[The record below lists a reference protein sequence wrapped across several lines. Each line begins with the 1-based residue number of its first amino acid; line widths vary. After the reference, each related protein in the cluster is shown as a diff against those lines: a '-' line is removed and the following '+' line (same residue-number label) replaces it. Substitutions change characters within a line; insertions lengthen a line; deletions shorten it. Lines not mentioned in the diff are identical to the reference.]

1 MAVQLP
7 WGFYHDCSLG
17 ELMSYDFG
25 SSLRDR
31 LIRCRGV
38 SDAAADERGELK
50 PGERRDIAVLFLD
63 LEGFTSLSE
72 KLDHEAV
79 HNITSGIMDALVD
92 VTQRFGGYV
101 DKIEGDRIMVLFGAR
116 QAGENDSSR
125 AVSSGFMMLET
136 IVAAND
142 ILSDSGISITARIG
156 INSGPVTVAP
166 DSIGHLTAMGRTVNL
181 ASRMEEAAQANT
193 ILVPDTFHEK
203 CRDQFSW
210 ECMGT
215 MKIKGISSSVKAWRP
230 VGSLSID
237 RPRWE
242 RASTICRSGFVGR
255 TAELARLRKKLFD
268 QRSRSTGASRLGGV
282 KHIVLGIKGEAGI
295 GKSRLIHEF
304 IQQQCGDDKSI
315 TVLKGQ
321 ALSFAQPAYSL
332 WTSLLRNLLDI
343 EQDCRLD
350 YNEFRK
356 KIHNLSDE
364 QELRDSA
371 PFLAE
376 LLSIRS
382 GDKRL
387 SELDS
392 KAIALETRI
401 AFRNLLKVMA
411 ARKNLIVVLDDLHWI
426 NPTCRNVLEFIIG
439 NCVTE
444 RPIVFL
450 LIYRPERDDGRMVE
464 FDIMLTYAQLEEI
477 ALSSIDER
485 ACRDIILRMLS
496 CISSGGTG
504 KTSLKVEEFLMK
516 HSRGNPFFLEEL
528 ILDLS
533 ESDLLSEND
542 GEWVFSRPIG
552 EIYIPSS
559 MTGLLQSRVDRL
571 SDELKGVLQ
580 KSSVLGVEFQ
590 LKLYSRL
597 AAELSLDEDSRS
609 VFDNLERRQFL
620 IGRGT
625 AFEQKYAFRHILIRD
640 TAYNSI
646 LESNRKILHGITA
659 RLIEEMYPDDEQEV
673 ADILAHHWERAD
685 KRDKAIQWGIISLN
699 YAKETYQHE
708 KVLELSE
715 KLESWILEQP
725 QNTESIEKLL
735 DVMMCRNETFN
746 LLGRSSE
753 QEQLLLRMK
762 EIADTYEAS
771 AWQGKI
777 QFALGIVFRIT
788 GRMSEAEKCY
798 RLALEIHQR
807 CKDYKQ
813 ESMVLCNLGILSR
826 IQGRGDEALQ
836 YFETALEIN
845 LEEGDRKV
853 EGTLLGNLGN
863 FYFDQERMDEAIE
876 YYRRALE
883 INRETGDRRNEGIA
897 LGNLGNPYLSMDEID
912 HALDYYQQALEL
924 HREIGNRKSE
934 GVTLGNLGTLYYD
947 HGRFEESLE
956 CYRMALEIHLEVG
969 NPRLEAI
976 TLAALASLQIKQSN
990 YKGALKYYQDTLLII
1005 EELEMTNRG
1014 FEHIAELRGSL
1025 LSSGFSEVEVSWPR
1039 HWDKPS
1045 TEQRAP

>member
-1 MAVQLP
+1 
-7 WGFYHDCSLG
+7 
-17 ELMSYDFG
+17 MSHDFG
-25 SSLRDR
+25 SSLRNR

-38 SDAAADERGELK
+38 SDAVTDERGELK

-72 KLDHEAV
+72 KLDHETV
-79 HNITSGIMDALVD
+79 HDITSGIMDALVD

-116 QAGENDSSR
+116 QAGENDSTR

-136 IVAAND
+136 IVTAND

-156 INSGPVTVAP
+156 INSGAVTVAP

-193 ILVPDTFHEK
+193 ILVPDTFYEK

-215 MKIKGISSSVKAWRP
+215 MKIKGISSSVKTWRP
-230 VGSLSID
+230 TGSLSID

-242 RASTICRSGFVGR
+242 RVHTVCRSGFVGR
-255 TAELARLRKKLFD
+255 AAELARLRKKLLD
-268 QRSRSTGASRLGGV
+268 QQSRSTGANRLGGV

-304 IQQQCGDDKSI
+304 IQQHCGDDENI

-321 ALSFAQPAYSL
+321 AISFAQPAYSL
-332 WTSLLRNLLDI
+332 WTGLLRNLLDI
-343 EQDCRLD
+343 EKDCRLD
-350 YNEFRK
+350 YDEFRK
-356 KIHNLSDE
+356 KIHSLSNE
-364 QELRDSA
+364 RELRDSV

-401 AFRNLLKVMA
+401 AFRNLLKVIA
-411 ARKNLIVVLDDLHWI
+411 ARKHLIVVLDDLHWI
-426 NPTCRNVLEFIIG
+426 DPTCRNVLEFIIG

-450 LIYRPERDDGRMVE
+450 LIYRPERDDGRVVE

-477 ALSSIDER
+477 ALSSLDEQ
-485 ACRDIILRMLS
+485 ASRDITLRMLS
-496 CISSGGTG
+496 CISPEGTG
-504 KTSLKVEEFLMK
+504 KVSLNVEEFLMK

-533 ESDLLSEND
+533 ESDMLNEDD
-542 GEWVFSRPIG
+542 GQWVFSSPIG

-559 MTGLLQSRVDRL
+559 LTGLLQSRVDRL
-571 SDELKGVLQ
+571 SDELKSVLQ

-597 AAELSLDEDSRS
+597 AAELSLDENSRFI
-609 VFDNLERRQFL
+609 FDNLERRQFL

-646 LESNRKILHGITA
+646 LTSNRKILHGITA
-659 RLIEEMYPDDEQEV
+659 GLIEEMYPDDEQEI

-685 KRDKAIQWGIISLN
+685 KRDKAIQWGIISLE

-708 KVLELSE
+708 KVLGLSE
-715 KLESWILEQP
+715 KLVSWIQEQP
-725 QNTESIEKLL
+725 QNMENTEKLL
-735 DVMMCRNETFN
+735 NVMMCRNETFN
-746 LLGRSSE
+746 LLGRSNE

-762 EIADTYEAS
+762 EIADTYEVS

-788 GRMSEAEKCY
+788 GRMSEAENCY
-798 RLALEIHQR
+798 RLALEINQR
-807 CKDYKQ
+807 CKDYQQ
-813 ESMVLCNLGILSR
+813 ESMVLCSLGILSR
-826 IQGRGDEALQ
+826 IQGRTDEALE

-845 LEEGDRKV
+845 LEEGDRKI

-863 FYFDQERMDEAIE
+863 FYFDQERMDKAIE
-876 YYRRALE
+876 FYKKALE

-897 LGNLGNPYLSMDEID
+897 LGNLGNPYISMDEIE
-912 HALDYYQQALEL
+912 HALNYYNQALEL
-924 HREIGNRKSE
+924 HREVGNRKSE
-934 GVTLGNLGTLYYD
+934 GITLGNLGTLYYD
-947 HGRFEESLE
+947 HDRFEESLE
-956 CYRMALEIHLEVG
+956 CYKMALEIHLEVG
-969 NPRLEAI
+969 NSRLEAI
-976 TLAALASLQIKQSN
+976 TLAALALLRVKKSDCR
-990 YKGALKYYQDTLLII
+990 GALEYYRDTLLII
-1005 EELEMTNRG
+1005 EELEMTDRG
-1014 FEHIAELRGSL
+1014 FDRFEELRCSL
-1025 LSSGFSEVEVSWPR
+1025 LSCGFSEVEVIWPR
-1039 HWDKPS
+1039 HWNKPQQS
-1045 TEQRAP
+1045 REYNSE

>member
-1 MAVQLP
+1 
-7 WGFYHDCSLG
+7 
-17 ELMSYDFG
+17 MSHDFG

-38 SDAAADERGELK
+38 SDAVADERGELK

-72 KLDHEAV
+72 KLDHEEV
-79 HNITSGIMDALVD
+79 HDITSGIMDALVD

-116 QAGENDSSR
+116 QAGENDSTR

-136 IVAAND
+136 IITAND

-166 DSIGHLTAMGRTVNL
+166 DAIGHLTAMGRTVNL
-181 ASRMEEAAQANT
+181 ASRMEEAAEGNT
-193 ILVPDTFHEK
+193 ILVPDIIYEK

-210 ECMGT
+210 ENMGT
-215 MKIKGISSSVKAWRP
+215 MNIKGISSSVQAWRP
-230 VGSLSID
+230 TGSLSMG

-242 RASTICRSGFVGR
+242 RVSTAGRSGFVGR
-255 TAELARLRKKLFD
+255 TAELDRLRKKLFD
-268 QRSRSTGASRLGGV
+268 PQSGSTGASRLGGV

-295 GKSRLIHEF
+295 GKSRLVHEF
-304 IQQQCGDDKSI
+304 IQQYCGNDENI

-332 WTSLLRNLLDI
+332 WTGLLRDLLDI

-350 YNEFRK
+350 YNEFSK
-356 KIHNLSDE
+356 KIQTLSDE
-364 QELRDSA
+364 RELRDSV

-376 LLSIRS
+376 LLSIKS

-392 KAIALETRI
+392 KAIVLETSI

-411 ARKNLIVVLDDLHWI
+411 ARKQLIVVLDDLHWI

-444 RPIVFL
+444 RPIAFL
-450 LIYRPERDDGRMVE
+450 LIYRPERDDGRVVE
-464 FDIMLTYAQLEEI
+464 FDIRLTYAQLEEI
-477 ALSSIDER
+477 ALSGIDEQTSR
-485 ACRDIILRMLS
+485 ELTLRMLS
-496 CISSGGTG
+496 CISPEGTG

-533 ESDLLSEND
+533 ESDLLNEND
-542 GEWVFSRPIG
+542 GQWVFSSPIAD
-552 EIYIPSS
+552 IYIPSS
-559 MTGLLQSRVDRL
+559 LTGLLQSRVDRL

-597 AAELSLDEDSRS
+597 AAGLSLDEDSRS
-609 VFDNLERRQFL
+609 IFDNLERRQFL

-646 LESNRKILHGITA
+646 LTSNRKILHGITA

-685 KRDKAIQWGIISLN
+685 KRDKAIQWGIISLV
-699 YAKETYQHE
+699 YAKETYQNE
-708 KVLELSE
+708 KVVELSE

-725 QNTESIEKLL
+725 QNMENTEKLL
-735 DVMMCRNETFN
+735 NVMMCRNDSFN
-746 LLGRSSE
+746 LLGRRTE
-753 QEQLLLRMK
+753 QEQLLLRMND
-762 EIADTYEAS
+762 IADRCENFV
-771 AWQGKI
+771 WQGKI
-777 QFALGIVFRIT
+777 QFALGLVFRVT
-788 GRMSEAEKCY
+788 GRMSEAERCY
-798 RLALEIHQR
+798 RLALKINQGCQDH
-807 CKDYKQ
+807 KQ
-813 ESMVLCNLGILSR
+813 ECMILCSLGILGR
-826 IQGRGDEALQ
+826 IQGRTDEALE
-836 YFETALEIN
+836 YFETALKMN
-845 LEEGDRKV
+845 MEEEDRKIQ
-853 EGTLLGNLGN
+853 GTVLGNLGN
-863 FYFDQERMDEAIE
+863 FYFDQKQMDKAVE

-897 LGNLGNPYLSMDEID
+897 LGNLGNPYICMDEIEQ
-912 HALDYYQQALEL
+912 ALFYYQQALKL

-934 GVTLGNLGTLYYD
+934 GVTLGNLGAMYYKLD
-947 HGRFEESLE
+947 RYEESLE
-956 CYRMALEIHLEVG
+956 YYELALEIHLEVR

-976 TLAALASLQIKQSN
+976 TLADIALLRMKKSDC
-990 YKGALKYYQDTLLII
+990 KGALEYYLDTLQII
-1005 EELEMTNRG
+1005 EDLEMSSREFNNFT
-1014 FEHIAELRGSL
+1014 ELRSEL
-1025 LSSGFSEVEVSWPR
+1025 LSCGFSEVEVAWPR
-1039 HWDKPS
+1039 HWDKP
-1045 TEQRAP
+1045 

>member
-1 MAVQLP
+1 MP
-7 WGFYHDCSLG
+7 HD
-17 ELMSYDFG
+17 YG

-31 LIRCRGV
+31 LIRYRGV
-38 SDAAADERGELK
+38 SDPAADERGELK

-79 HNITSGIMDALVD
+79 HDIASGIMDALVD
-92 VTQRFGGYV
+92 VSQRFGGYV

-116 QAGENDSSR
+116 QAGENDSTR
-125 AVSSGFMMLET
+125 AVSSGFMMLDT
-136 IVAAND
+136 IMAAND
-142 ILSDSGISITARIG
+142 ILSGTGIPITARIG

-166 DSIGHLTAMGRTVNL
+166 DAIGHLTAMGRTVNL

-193 ILVPDTFHEK
+193 ILVPDTFQKK
-203 CRDQFSW
+203 CSDQFTW
-210 ECMGT
+210 EDIGII
-215 MKIKGISSSVKAWRP
+215 KLKGISDPVRAWRP
-230 VGSLSID
+230 TGSISAS

-242 RASTICRSGFVGR
+242 RISTVCRSGFVGR
-255 TAELARLRKKLFD
+255 AAELIRLRKKLLD
-268 QRSRSTGASRLGGV
+268 QKSGTTGKTRLGGV

-295 GKSRLIHEF
+295 GKSRLVHEF
-304 IQQQCGDDKSI
+304 IQQHCGNDENI

-321 ALSFAQPAYSL
+321 SLSFAQPAYSL
-332 WTSLLRNLLDI
+332 WSGLLRNLLDI

-356 KIHNLSDE
+356 KILTLSDE
-364 QELRDSA
+364 RELSDSV

-382 GDKRL
+382 GDRRL
-387 SELDS
+387 AELDS

-401 AFRNLLKVMA
+401 AFRNLLKAMA
-411 ARKNLIVVLDDLHWI
+411 GKEHLIVVLDDLHWI

-444 RPIVFL
+444 RPIVFI
-450 LIYRPERDDGRMVE
+450 LIYRPERDDGKAVD
-464 FDIMLTYAQLEEI
+464 FDIMLTYAALEEV
-477 ALSSIDER
+477 ALSSIDEQ
-485 ACRDIILRMLS
+485 ASRDIIMRMLS
-496 CISSGGTG
+496 CISTEGTG
-504 KTSLKVEEFLMK
+504 KTSPKVEEFFMK

-533 ESDLLSEND
+533 ESELLKED
-542 GEWVFSRPIG
+542 KGQWVFSSPVS

-559 MTGLLQSRVDRL
+559 LTGLLQSRVDRL
-571 SDELKGVLQ
+571 SGELKGVLQ

-590 LKLYSRL
+590 LKLYNRL
-597 AAELSLDEDSRS
+597 ATELSLDENSRS
-609 VFDNLERRQFL
+609 VFNNLERRQFL
-620 IGRGT
+620 IGGGT

-646 LESNRKILHGITA
+646 LQSNKKLLHRITA
-659 RLIEEMYPDDEQEV
+659 SLIEEMYPDDEQEV

-708 KVLELSE
+708 KVLESSQ

-725 QNTESIEKLL
+725 QNVENTEKLL
-735 DVMMCRNETFN
+735 DVMMCRNETLN

-753 QEQLLLRMK
+753 QKQLLLRMK
-762 EIADTYEAS
+762 GIADTCETS
-771 AWQGKI
+771 VWQGKI

-788 GRMSEAEKCY
+788 GRMSEAEECY
-798 RLALEIHQR
+798 RTALEIHRR
-807 CKDYKQ
+807 CQDRKQ

-826 IQGRGDEALQ
+826 IQGRTDEAQ
-836 YFETALEIN
+836 EYFKVALEMN
-845 LEEGDRKV
+845 LEEGDRKL
-853 EGTLLGNLGN
+853 EGTLLGNFGN
-863 FYFDQERMDEAIE
+863 FYFDQGRMDKAIE
-876 YYRRALE
+876 YYEKALE

-897 LGNLGNPYLSMDEID
+897 LGNLGNPYLSMNEIEQ
-912 HALDYYQQALEL
+912 ALNYYQQALEL

-947 HGRFEESLE
+947 HDRFEESLE
-956 CYRMALEIHLEVG
+956 CYQMALEIHLEVG
-969 NPRLEAI
+969 NLRLEAI
-976 TLAALASLQIKQSN
+976 TLAALALLRMKQDD
-990 YKGALKYYQDTLLII
+990 YKGALEYYQDTLLII
-1005 EELEMTNRG
+1005 EELQIPNRG
-1014 FEHIAELRGSL
+1014 FDRFTELRGSL
-1025 LSSGFSEVEVSWPR
+1025 LSCGFAVAEVTWPR
-1039 HWDKPS
+1039 HWDRPQ
-1045 TEQRAP
+1045 TE